1 METLHIAVMG
11 CAGVGKSALCIQFV
25 QGYFVECYDPTIE
38 DKYRKVFQRKDE
50 TYLYLEIMDTAG
62 VGAFDSM
69 QELYIK
75 RADGII
81 LLFSLIS
88 PSTLDE
94 CQYIHDTI
102 VSVGGSPPPPIILGG
117 TKRDLR
123 SLRQITFQE
132 AYTQAQR
139 WGCGYVELSSKQNF
153 HVDHI
158 FDILI
163 QQIFRDW
170 ELMRTVSPKQRH
182 KRKRCTLF

>member
-1 METLHIAVMG
+1 MSFSKDELIVNIYETLTKKYL
-11 CAGVGKSALCIQFV
+11 CA
-25 QGYFVECYDPTIE
+25 
-38 DKYRKVFQRKDE
+38 
-50 TYLYLEIMDTAG
+50 AG

-94 CQYIHDTI
+94 CQHIHDTI

-123 SLRQITFQE
+123 SQRQITFQE
-132 AYTQAQR
+132 AYTQAQQ
-139 WGCGYVELSSKQNF
+139 WGYGYVEISSKQNF

-158 FDILI
+158 FEILI
-163 QQIFRDW
+163 QQISRDW
-170 ELMRTVSPKQRH
+170 ELMRSVPSKHH
-182 KRKRCTLF
+182 KRCILF